1 MTWYAAGTIRWVGT
15 ADRIDACICFNC
27 KNRSTL
33 ILSPTSKKYIW
44 MWSLLQ
50 RVSGSPVS
58 TPVCSCNMLCVS
70 WRVWW
75 TLLNEIL
82 FTLRSPCT
90 QLPRY
95 QGPFSSCQCS
105 SISWTRTQW
114 NSDVTVRMKLKG
126 KVQLWR
132 KTKVWSLM
140 ITLRVMLLGVW
151 HRYTVPAKWWE
162 SVAAFN

>member
-1 MTWYAAGTIRWVGT
+1 MSLRTCTTMTWYAAGTIRWVGT

-70 WRVWW
+70 WRESDGHFLMKFFSHWGPRARSSHVIRAHFHPANA
-75 TLLNEIL
+75 LLSAERG
-82 FTLRSPCT
+82 RSGT
-90 QLPRY
+90 VMW
-95 QGPFSSCQCS
+95 QCE
-105 SISWTRTQW
+105 W
-114 NSDVTVRMKLKG
+114 N
-126 KVQLWR
+126 WR
-132 KTKVWSLM
+132 EKFNFGEKRKS
-140 ITLRVMLLGVW
+140 GV
-151 HRYTVPAKWWE
+151 
-162 SVAAFN
+162 

>member
-1 MTWYAAGTIRWVGT
+1 MTWYAAGTISWVGT
-15 ADRIDACICFNC
+15 ADRIDASICFNC

-33 ILSPTSKKYIW
+33 ILPLKNIFGCDHCSKESVAAPCPHQCVHATCCASPDESD
-44 MWSLLQ
+44 
-50 RVSGSPVS
+50 GDA
-58 TPVCSCNMLCVS
+58 
-70 WRVWW
+70 
-75 TLLNEIL
+75 IL

-90 QLPRY
+90 QLPRC

-132 KTKVWSLM
+132 KTKVCSLM